1 MRGRVLVFTGRA
13 AQARDVLAT
22 ALRLDPRGP
31 TILGAT
37 VHSVIGRYFERDY
50 HGAVAMARRA
60 IRTYPQL
67 YRPYPLAAALGQLGR
82 IDEARIALEAA
93 MAASPA
99 FFEFITQS
107 RPPYDYRPEDHGHML
122 DGLRKAGWRG

>member
-1 MRGRVLVFTGRA
+1 MQVVSRSRCGRTSTRLVA
-13 AQARDVLAT
+13 D
-22 ALRLDPRGP
+22 
-31 TILGAT
+31 
-37 VHSVIGRYFERDY
+37 H
-50 HGAVAMARRA
+50 
-60 IRTYPQL
+60 
-67 YRPYPLAAALGQLGR
+67 RPYPLAAALGQLGR

-107 RPPYDYRPEDHGHML
+107 RPPYYYRPEDHGHML